1 MTNVH
6 RHATRPLP
14 KLILVNT
21 NENVATHANINNLA
35 INYRQITDNALFCWA
50 VDGDVDDY
58 ICSYDEF
65 VQRYPEYFI

>member
-1 MTNVH
+1 MINVH

-21 NENVATHANINNLA
+21 SENVATHASITTLA
-35 INYRQITDNALFCWA
+35 INYRQITSNPFFWRA
-50 VDGDVDDY
+50 VDDDVGDYV
-58 ICSYDEF
+58 CSYDEF